1 MPMAAG
7 CCQSSPTSCCSR
19 RWRSCCCSDRAAS
32 SAGKAERELVPGHT
46 CLDRARRGANRAT
59 RHRPVLDESDYPSLH
74 LRLACTVGR
83 SSAWARWSLLALSG
97 VVFRSGR
104 LHHGHPPGSLR
115 VSNDRGGA
123 GRTGR
128 RNAACGPLRLRS
140 PHARRVFHPHH
151 HRTRIHHLGRIL
163 PLGVVHRRRQW
174 HHQCAAADRFGC
186 EHRLA
191 DRVLLLRP
199 RRRNPCALGYRIL
212 VRSPFGLSL
221 RGIKGSESR
230 MQSLGYR
237 TTMHL
242 YVAFIISGAIASL
255 AGVLYVYYNRFINP
269 VAASFQISVEASL
282 MAIVGGSGTIV
293 GPFIGAGIFLGV
305 RNWVSSFFE
314 MHTAVMGIVFIA
326 TVLWAPGGIVGFIER
341 WRTGARKVKGQP

>member
-1 MPMAAG
+1 VPP
-7 CCQSSPTSCCSR
+7 PTVLGVSI
-19 RWRSCCCSDRAAS
+19 AS
-32 SAGKAERELVPGHT
+32 QTAYYYFV
-46 CLDRARRGANRAT
+46 
-59 RHRPVLDESDYPSLH
+59 
-74 LRLACTVGR
+74 
-83 SSAWARWSLLALSG
+83 
-97 VVFRSGR
+97 
-104 LHHGHPPGSLR
+104 
-115 VSNDRGGA
+115 
-123 GRTGR
+123 
-128 RNAACGPLRLRS
+128 
-140 PHARRVFHPHH
+140 
-151 HRTRIHHLGRIL
+151 
-163 PLGVVHRRRQW
+163 LGVVIL
-174 HHQCAAADRFGC
+174 CG
-186 EHRLA
+186 
-191 DRVLLLRP
+191 
-199 RRRNPCALGYRIL
+199 LGYRIL

-237 TTMHL
+237 TSMHL

-269 VAASFQISVEASL
+269 VSASFQISVEVSL

-341 WRTGARKVKGQP
+341 WRTGGRKVKGQP